1 MLQNNFNRSIRGEQR
16 LFSKLGNEVVIIF
29 LNPQG
34 FLALCLSLIIVHY
47 IVLMYITLSQI
58 IYLQAVLLF
67 SWICNGLS
75 NFLLE
80 KKKSYPS
87 SSLSPIALIQ
97 SIFSTC
103 LHRLPERQ
111 CRNSLFL
118 TFFYMWLKVRL
129 LAGWLVESCLHLLL
143 LFNQCKLLPCRSQS
157 SIFFFLIQNIFC
169 FSFPL
174 DVVSALQYF
183 LKVAVCPQGWLHRS
197 Q

>member
-1 MLQNNFNRSIRGEQR
+1 
-16 LFSKLGNEVVIIF
+16 
-29 LNPQG
+29 
-34 FLALCLSLIIVHY
+34 
-47 IVLMYITLSQI
+47 
-58 IYLQAVLLF
+58 
-67 SWICNGLS
+67 
-75 NFLLE
+75 
-80 KKKSYPS
+80 
-87 SSLSPIALIQ
+87 
-97 SIFSTC
+97 
-103 LHRLPERQ
+103 
-111 CRNSLFL
+111 
-118 TFFYMWLKVRL
+118 MWLKVRL